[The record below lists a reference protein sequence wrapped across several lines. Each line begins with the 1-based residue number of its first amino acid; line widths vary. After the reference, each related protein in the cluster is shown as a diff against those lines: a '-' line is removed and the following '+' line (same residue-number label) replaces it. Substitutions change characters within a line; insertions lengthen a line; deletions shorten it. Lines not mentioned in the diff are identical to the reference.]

1 MVGVGGS
8 ILSRNSRARRHMLWA
23 IVGAIF
29 AIFAE
34 LSSVLRDSFLRS
46 ISPILILS
54 SRFSRLFGGYFFSS

>member
-1 MVGVGGS
+1 MVSVGGS

-23 IVGAIF
+23 IGGAIF

-46 ISPILILS
+46 MSPILIFF
-54 SRFSRLFGGYFFSS
+54 SRFSRVFGGYFLSS